1 MMSVSVD
8 NQKSASEQS
17 GGDKNTKKAS
27 GTHLPKLTL
36 TALGIVFGDIGTSPL
51 YALRECFHGEYGIA
65 VSSENVL
72 GVLSL
77 MFWSLIMI
85 VTIKYLVFVLR
96 ADNNG
101 EGGVLALTA
110 LLKRTRPNKNGG
122 WFGLIAIGI
131 FGACLLYGD
140 GMITP
145 AISVLSAVEGI
156 RVITPVLEPYVVPFT
171 IAILAGL
178 FFIQRR
184 GTAKIGDLFGPIILI
199 WFVVLA
205 VLGTIQIALNP
216 KVLVS
221 VFPWHGISFLVQNR
235 LDGFVVLGAVFLVV
249 TGAEALYAD
258 MGHFG
263 KTPIRLAWVGL
274 VLPALILNYFGQ
286 GAVLLAKPEMSHH
299 PFYALVPNWAMVPMV
314 LLATAATIIASQAV
328 ISGTFSLTQQAI
340 QLGYLPRLRITHTSA
355 SHIGQIYIAPV
366 NWLLMICTIALV
378 SGFQSSS
385 KLSAAYGV
393 AVTATM
399 LITTT
404 LFFVVMREIWGWSR
418 PVAGLLSGAFFLI
431 DIPFFAANISKIFHG
446 AWFPLVIGAA
456 TFVIMITW
464 EDGREILR
472 NKIRGLTP
480 KLEKFKETLAKDQLQ
495 RIKGLAVFLTGSHDL
510 VPAALMHNMKHNKIL
525 HSEVIFL
532 IVGTEHIPRVPNREK
547 IEIEKL
553 GAGIYRINAH
563 YGFMEQP
570 NIDTIFAL
578 SRDKGLQLEMKDASF
593 FLGREKLGISN
604 KPKMSRWRSSLFIF
618 LSKNSLDASAY
629 FGIPSKQVIEVGVQL
644 DF

>member
-1 MMSVSVD
+1 M
-8 NQKSASEQS
+8 
-17 GGDKNTKKAS
+17 
-27 GTHLPKLTL
+27 TL

-110 LLKRTRPNKNGG
+110 LLKRTRPNENGR

-156 RVITPVLEPYVVPFT
+156 RVITPVLKPYVVPVT
-171 IAILAGL
+171 VAILVGL
-178 FFIQRR
+178 FLIQRR
-184 GTAKIGDLFGPIILI
+184 GTAKIGSLFGPIILI

-205 VLGTIQIALNP
+205 VLGTIQIAFNP

-221 VFPWHGISFLVQNR
+221 VFPWHGISFLVQNK

-263 KTPIRLAWVGL
+263 RTPIRLAWVGL
-274 VLPALILNYFGQ
+274 VLPALVLNYFGQ
-286 GAVLLAKPEMSHH
+286 GAVLLARPEMSHH
-299 PFYALVPNWAMVPMV
+299 PFYALVPDWAMVPMV
-314 LLATAATIIASQAV
+314 LLATVATIIASQAV

-385 KLSAAYGV
+385 NLSAAYGV

-456 TFVIMITW
+456 TFVVMITW

-472 NKIRGLTP
+472 NKIKGLTP
-480 KLEKFKETLAKDQLQ
+480 KLAKFKEILANDQLQ
-495 RIKGLAVFLTGSHDL
+495 RIRGLAVFLTGNHDL

-532 IVGTEHIPRVPNREK
+532 TVGTEPIPRVPNR
-547 IEIEKL
+547 
-553 GAGIYRINAH
+553 N
-563 YGFMEQP
+563 
-570 NIDTIFAL
+570 
-578 SRDKGLQLEMKDASF
+578 KDR
-593 FLGREKLGISN
+593 GRKTRRGNLPHQCTLRLHGTA
-604 KPKMSRWRSSLFIF
+604 K
-618 LSKNSLDASAY
+618 Y
-629 FGIPSKQVIEVGVQL
+629 
-644 DF
+644 

>member
-1 MMSVSVD
+1 MSNPLD
-8 NQKSASEQS
+8 DQKTACEQS
-17 GGDKNTKKAS
+17 GGDESTKRTS
-27 GTHLPKLTL
+27 GTDLPKLTL
-36 TALGIVFGDIGTSPL
+36 AALGIVFGDIGTSPL

-65 VSSENVL
+65 VSSENIF

-85 VTIKYLVFVLR
+85 VTIKYLAFVLR

-110 LLKRTRPNKNGG
+110 LLKRTRPNKNGQ

-156 RVITPVLEPYVVPFT
+156 RVITPALTPYVVPIT
-171 IAILAGL
+171 IAILVGL
-178 FFIQRR
+178 FLIQRR
-184 GTAKIGDLFGPIILI
+184 GTAKIGSLFGPIILI
-199 WFVVLA
+199 WFLVLA
-205 VLGTIQIALNP
+205 VLGTIQIVFNP

-221 VFPWHGISFLVQNR
+221 VFPWHGMSFLVQNK

-263 KTPIRLAWVGL
+263 KKPIRLAWVGL

-286 GAVLLAKPEMSHH
+286 GAVLLARPEMSNH

-314 LLATAATIIASQAV
+314 LLATVATIIASQAV

-366 NWLLMICTIALV
+366 NWLLMISTIALV
-378 SGFQSSS
+378 AGFRTSS

-399 LITTT
+399 LITST
-404 LFFVVMREIWGWSR
+404 LFYVVMREIWGWGR
-418 PVAGLLSGAFFLI
+418 PVAVLVSGAFFLI

-456 TFVIMITW
+456 TFAVMITW
-464 EDGREILR
+464 EDGREILL
-472 NKIRGLTP
+472 NKIKRLTP
-480 KLEKFKETLAKDQLQ
+480 TLENFRKILAKDQLQ
-495 RIKGLAVFLTGSHDL
+495 RIKGLAVFLTGNHEL
-510 VPAALMHNMKHNKIL
+510 VPAALMHNMKHNKIV

-532 IVGTEHIPRVPNREK
+532 TVGTEHIPRVPNCDK
-547 IEIEKL
+547 IEVEKL
-553 GAGIYRINAH
+553 GVGLYRINAH

-578 SRDKGLQLEMKDASF
+578 SRDKGLKLEMKDASF
-593 FLGREKLGISN
+593 FLSREKLGISN
-604 KPKMSRWRSSLFIF
+604 KPKMSRWRSGLFIF
-618 LSKNSLDASAY
+618 LSKNSLDASSY
-629 FGIPSKQVIEVGVQL
+629 FGIPSKQVIEVGVHL

>member
-1 MMSVSVD
+1 V
-8 NQKSASEQS
+8 
-17 GGDKNTKKAS
+17 
-27 GTHLPKLTL
+27 
-36 TALGIVFGDIGTSPL
+36 
-51 YALRECFHGEYGIA
+51 
-65 VSSENVL
+65 
-72 GVLSL
+72 
-77 MFWSLIMI
+77 
-85 VTIKYLVFVLR
+85 
-96 ADNNG
+96 
-101 EGGVLALTA
+101 
-110 LLKRTRPNKNGG
+110 
-122 WFGLIAIGI
+122 
-131 FGACLLYGD
+131 
-140 GMITP
+140 
-145 AISVLSAVEGI
+145 
-156 RVITPVLEPYVVPFT
+156 
-171 IAILAGL
+171 GL
-178 FFIQRR
+178 FLIQRR
-184 GTAKIGDLFGPIILI
+184 GTAKIGSLFGPIILI
-199 WFVVLA
+199 WFLVLA
-205 VLGTIQIALNP
+205 VLGTIQIAFNP

-221 VFPWHGISFLVQNR
+221 VFPWHGISFLVQNK

-263 KTPIRLAWVGL
+263 RTPIRLAWVGL

-286 GAVLLAKPEMSHH
+286 GAVLLARPEMSHH

-314 LLATAATIIASQAV
+314 LLATVATIIASQAV

-456 TFVIMITW
+456 TFAVMVTW

-480 KLEKFKETLAKDQLQ
+480 KLEKFKEILAKDQVQ
-495 RIKGLAVFLTGSHDL
+495 RIKGVAVFLTGNHDL
-510 VPAALMHNMKHNKIL
+510 VPAALMQNMKHNNIL

-532 IVGTEHIPRVPNREK
+532 TVGTEEIPRVSNFEK
-547 IEIEKL
+547 IEVEKL
-553 GAGIYRINAH
+553 GAGIHRIIAH

-578 SRDKGLQLEMKDASF
+578 SRDKGLKLEMKDASF

-604 KPKMSRWRSSLFIF
+604 IPKMSRWRSNLFIF
-618 LSKNSLDASAY
+618 LSKNSLDASSY

>member
-1 MMSVSVD
+1 
-8 NQKSASEQS
+8 
-17 GGDKNTKKAS
+17 
-27 GTHLPKLTL
+27 
-36 TALGIVFGDIGTSPL
+36 
-51 YALRECFHGEYGIA
+51 
-65 VSSENVL
+65 
-72 GVLSL
+72 
-77 MFWSLIMI
+77 
-85 VTIKYLVFVLR
+85 
-96 ADNNG
+96 
-101 EGGVLALTA
+101 
-110 LLKRTRPNKNGG
+110 
-122 WFGLIAIGI
+122 
-131 FGACLLYGD
+131 
-140 GMITP
+140 MITP

-156 RVITPVLEPYVVPFT
+156 RVITPALTPYVVPIT
-171 IAILAGL
+171 IAILVGL
-178 FFIQRR
+178 FLIQRR
-184 GTAKIGDLFGPIILI
+184 GTAKIGSLFGPIILI
-199 WFVVLA
+199 WFLVLA
-205 VLGTIQIALNP
+205 VLGTIQIVFNP

-221 VFPWHGISFLVQNR
+221 VFPWHGLSFLVQNK

-263 KTPIRLAWVGL
+263 KKPIRLAWVGL

-286 GAVLLAKPEMSHH
+286 GAVLLARPEMSNH

-314 LLATAATIIASQAV
+314 LLATVATIIASQAV

-378 SGFQSSS
+378 AGFQSSS

-399 LITTT
+399 LITST
-404 LFFVVMREIWGWSR
+404 LFYVVMREIWGWSR
-418 PVAGLLSGAFFLI
+418 SVAVLVSGAFFLI

-456 TFVIMITW
+456 TFAVMITW

-480 KLEKFKETLAKDQLQ
+480 RLEKFKEILAKDQVQ
-495 RIKGLAVFLTGSHDL
+495 RIKGLAVFLTGNHDL
-510 VPAALMHNMKHNKIL
+510 VPAALMQNMKHNNIL
-525 HSEVIFL
+525 HSDVIFL
-532 IVGTEHIPRVPNREK
+532 SVGTEAIPRVSNFEK
-547 IEIEKL
+547 IEVEKL
-553 GAGIYRINAH
+553 GAGIHRIIAH

-578 SRDKGLQLEMKDASF
+578 SRQKGLKLEMKDASF

-618 LSKNSLDASAY
+618 LSKNSLDASSY

>member
-1 MMSVSVD
+1 MSNPLD
-8 NQKSASEQS
+8 NRKTACEES
-17 GGDKNTKKAS
+17 GEDENTKRTS
-27 GTHLPKLTL
+27 GTDLPKLTL
-36 TALGIVFGDIGTSPL
+36 AALGIVFGDIGTSPL

-65 VSSENVL
+65 VSSENIF

-85 VTIKYLVFVLR
+85 VTIKYLAFVLR

-110 LLKRTRPNKNGG
+110 LLKRTRPNKNGQ

-156 RVITPVLEPYVVPFT
+156 RVITPALTPYVVPIT
-171 IAILAGL
+171 IAILVGL
-178 FFIQRR
+178 FLIQRR
-184 GTAKIGDLFGPIILI
+184 GTAKIGSLFGPIILI
-199 WFVVLA
+199 WFLVLA
-205 VLGTIQIALNP
+205 VLGTIQIVFNP

-221 VFPWHGISFLVQNR
+221 VFPWHGMSFLVQNK
-235 LDGFVVLGAVFLVV
+235 LDGFVVLGAVFLAV

-263 KTPIRLAWVGL
+263 KKPIRLAWVGL

-286 GAVLLAKPEMSHH
+286 GAVLLARPEMSNH

-314 LLATAATIIASQAV
+314 LLATVAAIIASQAV

-378 SGFQSSS
+378 AGFQTSS

-399 LITTT
+399 LITST
-404 LFFVVMREIWGWSR
+404 LFYVVMREIWGWSR
-418 PVAGLLSGAFFLI
+418 SVAVLVSGAFFLI

-456 TFVIMITW
+456 TFAVMITW

-480 KLEKFKETLAKDQLQ
+480 RLEKFKEILAKDQVQ
-495 RIKGLAVFLTGSHDL
+495 RIKGLAVFLTGNHDL
-510 VPAALMHNMKHNKIL
+510 VPAALMQNMKHNNIL
-525 HSEVIFL
+525 HSDVIFL
-532 IVGTEHIPRVPNREK
+532 SVGTEAIPRVSNFEK
-547 IEIEKL
+547 IEVEKL
-553 GAGIYRINAH
+553 GAGIHRIIAH

-578 SRDKGLQLEMKDASF
+578 SRQKGLKLEMKDASF

-618 LSKNSLDASAY
+618 LSKNSLDASSY
-629 FGIPSKQVIEVGVQL
+629 FGIPSRQVIEVGVQL

>member
-1 MMSVSVD
+1 M
-8 NQKSASEQS
+8 KTPKE
-17 GGDKNTKKAS
+17 TS
-27 GTHLPKLTL
+27 GTDLPKLTL
-36 TALGIVFGDIGTSPL
+36 AALGIVFGDIGTSPL

-65 VSSENVL
+65 VSSENIF

-85 VTIKYLVFVLR
+85 VTIKYLAFVLR

-110 LLKRTRPNKNGG
+110 LLKRTRPNKNGQ

-156 RVITPVLEPYVVPFT
+156 RVITPALTPYVVPIT
-171 IAILAGL
+171 IAILVGL
-178 FFIQRR
+178 FLIQRR
-184 GTAKIGDLFGPIILI
+184 GTAKIGSLFGPIILI
-199 WFVVLA
+199 WFLVLA
-205 VLGTIQIALNP
+205 VLGTIQIVFNP

-221 VFPWHGISFLVQNR
+221 VFPWHGMSFLVQNK

-263 KTPIRLAWVGL
+263 KKPIRLAWVGL

-286 GAVLLAKPEMSHH
+286 GAVLLARPEMSHH

-314 LLATAATIIASQAV
+314 LLATVATIIASQAV

-378 SGFQSSS
+378 FGFQSSS

-399 LITTT
+399 LITST
-404 LFFVVMREIWGWSR
+404 LFYVVMREIWGWSR
-418 PVAGLLSGAFFLI
+418 PVAVLVSGAFFLI

-456 TFVIMITW
+456 TFAVMITW

-480 KLEKFKETLAKDQLQ
+480 KLEKFKEILAKDQVQ
-495 RIKGLAVFLTGSHDL
+495 RIKGLAVFLTGNHDL
-510 VPAALMHNMKHNKIL
+510 VPAALMQNMKHNNIL
-525 HSEVIFL
+525 HSDVIFL
-532 IVGTEHIPRVPNREK
+532 TVGTEAIPRVSNFEK
-547 IEIEKL
+547 IEVEKL
-553 GAGIYRINAH
+553 GAGIHRIIAH

-578 SRDKGLQLEMKDASF
+578 SRHKGLKLEMKDASF
-593 FLGREKLGISN
+593 FLGREKLEISN

-618 LSKNSLDASAY
+618 LSKNSLDASSY